1 MLYQIPL
8 INNIIEDDS
17 SKKQEIK
24 KTKEKN
30 ITSPIKK
37 NGDAMLT
44 LKIKKSQTQMERK
57 KDVRPIITIKKLL
70 NHLLNHVEELEKSL
84 SK

>member
-24 KTKEKN
+24 KQKRKILQSNKEKLQRYAN
-30 ITSPIKK
+30 IKDK
-37 NGDAMLT
+37 
-44 LKIKKSQTQMERK
+44 KKSDVDGKRK
-57 KDVRPIITIKKLL
+57 RCMTNYYYKKIVESFIK
-70 NHLLNHVEELEKSL
+70 SY
-84 SK
+84 

>member
-1 MLYQIPL
+1 
-8 INNIIEDDS
+8 
-17 SKKQEIK
+17 
-24 KTKEKN
+24 
-30 ITSPIKK
+30 
-37 NGDAMLT
+37 MLT

-57 KDVRPIITIKKLL
+57 KDVRPVITIKKLL